1 MTNTARLL
9 FFLLCAFLCGE
20 SVMAQALPKAK
31 DSVLLNLSS
40 DRFRLLLHGA
50 GATYGWA
57 NTELAV
63 NKKQPLLFC
72 QPENLTLNTD
82 NFIHITKSE
91 LENGVLKGFY
101 DKWPHAPEELAILAL
116 KNGLIAT
123 FPCK

>member
-20 SVMAQALPKAK
+20 SVMAQAPPKAK
-31 DSVLLNLSS
+31 DSALLNLSS
-40 DRFRLLLHGA
+40 DKFRILLSSA
-50 GATYGWA
+50 GSAYGWA
-57 NTELAV
+57 NAELWK
-63 NKKQPLLFC
+63 NKKQLLFC
-72 QPENLTLNTD
+72 TPENLTLNTD

-101 DKWPHAPEELAILAL
+101 DKWPHDPEELAILAL